1 MEGTEWRK
9 GGGGGSEFT
18 TPKQMWRT
26 DGTALLAQTP
36 PPLIGTIIGIFF
48 RSLNFAEMSK
58 CRNSVCLVRKLMHPV
73 QIHLRIS
80 GLTRP
85 AVMCQSGCLKCA
97 KAREKKKAQNKSRKM
112 AKKMCGA
119 EITSAK
125 NA

>member
-1 MEGTEWRK
+1 
-9 GGGGGSEFT
+9 
-18 TPKQMWRT
+18 
-26 DGTALLAQTP
+26 
-36 PPLIGTIIGIFF
+36 
-48 RSLNFAEMSK
+48 
-58 CRNSVCLVRKLMHPV
+58 MHPV